1 MSVRFLKKIFMEQN
15 KENISLLYGGTDIE
29 NEMTKEMLKKFQAKF
44 MTDENLRTPLVTLQ
58 GIPVGTKIAD
68 KFSKIEG
75 FMNIAKYAEGLPAS
89 KFIYKYIFNCR
100 GREVKLFKNI
110 FGIDDRNFHLLEKF
124 GLEQNFEIFLEK
136 YDYRIMDSH
145 IFEWLEHE
153 NKRIFITDKDS
164 ISIAHA
170 VYRFGIEEV
179 VGLAF
184 GLYVPKVRSVSDLTN
199 EQKLVAIELWQSLG
213 FVHELTC
220 RDEVHLGQGV
230 RPSLEGIEKD
240 GKVFLVC
247 PKCGHIQ
254 ENIPYIIFESYL

>member
-1 MSVRFLKKIFMEQN
+1 MH
-15 KENISLLYGGTDIE
+15 GGTDIE
-29 NEMTKEMLKKFQAKF
+29 NKMTKEILTRFQVNF
-44 MTDENLRTPLVTLQ
+44 MTDENLRSPLVTLQ

-68 KFSKIEG
+68 KFLKIEG

-89 KFIYKYIFNCR
+89 KFVYKYIFNCR

-110 FGIDDRNFHLLEKF
+110 FGINDRNFHLLAEF

-153 NKRIFITDKDS
+153 NKRIFITDEDAVS
-164 ISIAHA
+164 ISHA

-179 VGLAF
+179 RNLSS
-184 GLYVPKVRSVSDLTN
+184 GLYYPKVRSVSGLTN
-199 EQKLVAIELWQSLG
+199 EQKLVAIKSWQNLG

-220 RDEVHLGQGV
+220 RSDNHTGTD
-230 RPSLEGIEKD
+230 RPMLEGKEKD
-240 GKVFLVC
+240 DKVFLFC
-247 PKCGHIQ
+247 PKCGYIQ
-254 ENIPYIIFESYL
+254 ESIPYMIFESYL